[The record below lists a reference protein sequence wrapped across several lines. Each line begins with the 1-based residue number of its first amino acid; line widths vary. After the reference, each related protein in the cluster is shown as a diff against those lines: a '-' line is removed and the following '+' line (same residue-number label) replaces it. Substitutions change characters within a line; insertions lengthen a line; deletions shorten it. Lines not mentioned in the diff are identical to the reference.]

1 MNKRLI
7 NLKELSYA
15 RNFIYGLSIL
25 WIVFYHCGLNVTS
38 GVLQTVKGY
47 GDAAVE
53 IFFFMS
59 GCCLYFSYVKN
70 PSPLSFYKKR
80 LLRTLP
86 YYLIFYGVV
95 FTYFNLIKTPN
106 VAQFFLNY
114 TMLDY
119 WLHGLGNSP
128 WFLAAILV
136 FYALYPLIF
145 KVFFGNHKY
154 KWVYIALFIAVV
166 TTLCVTLSVYFAHLR
181 IFLYRVPIF
190 ILGCVAGKFI
200 YEGRE
205 FKFYHGLILFACLI
219 VGKVLFVHFKDISV
233 FRNVYYIPLS
243 LTIMLVFSQVYKFNT
258 IYCSM
263 VNKPI
268 EYVGM
273 FSLEL
278 YLTHE
283 KVQENIIRILAA
295 CNVEVSFNNTWYQ
308 LACIAVAI
316 GISIGLAL
324 LIRCVINACKKKAV
338 ARKTKIL

>member
-7 NLKELSYA
+7 NLQDISCA

-25 WIVFYHCGLNVTS
+25 WIVFYHCGLNVTNY
-38 GVLQTVKGY
+38 VLQTVKSY
-47 GDAAVE
+47 GDCAVE

-59 GCCLYFSYVKN
+59 GCCLYFSYVKK
-70 PSPLSFYKKR
+70 PSPLEFYKKR

-95 FTYFNLIKTPN
+95 FVYFNLIKTPN
-106 VAQFFLNY
+106 VGQFFLNY

-136 FYALYPLIF
+136 FYALYPLIY
-145 KVFFGNHKY
+145 KVFFGNHKR
-154 KWVYIALFIAVV
+154 KWIYVAVFLSV
-166 TTLCVTLSVYFAHLR
+166 LTAASVTLSVYFTHLR
-181 IFLYRVPIF
+181 IFLYRIPIF
-190 ILGCVAGKFI
+190 LLGCVAGKFV

-219 VGKVLFVHFKDISV
+219 VGKVLFVQFKDVSV
-233 FRNVYYIPLS
+233 LRNLYYLPLS
-243 LTIMLVFSQVYKFNT
+243 LTVTLIFSQVYKFNS
-258 IYCSM
+258 IFCSV

-268 EYVGM
+268 EYVGT
-273 FSLEL
+273 FSLEI

-283 KVQENIIRILAA
+283 KVQENVIRIL
-295 CNVEVSFNNTWYQ
+295 NGWNIEVSFNNTWYQ
-308 LACIAVAI
+308 LSCIALAI

-324 LIRCVINACKKKAV
+324 LIRLVINACKKRLDA
-338 ARKTKIL
+338 